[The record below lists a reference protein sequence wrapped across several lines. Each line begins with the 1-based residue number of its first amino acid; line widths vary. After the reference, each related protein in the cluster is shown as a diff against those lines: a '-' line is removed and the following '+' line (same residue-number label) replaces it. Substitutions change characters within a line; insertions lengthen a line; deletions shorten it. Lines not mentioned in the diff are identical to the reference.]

1 MAARQCEK
9 VVLCVGLPE
18 RYESEGFD
26 RGSLKLPEG
35 HLRLINAVTEE
46 NANTIVILMSGGVVE
61 CPWAGKVKGIL
72 YAGLSGQ
79 AGAQAIAN
87 ILYGKVNPSGK
98 LAESWPINYEDC
110 ATAAFYGKEKD
121 AIYREGIY
129 VGYRYYDKIQ
139 LPVRWCF
146 WLWIIVYNICLF

>member
-1 MAARQCEK
+1 MAEK
-9 VVLCVGLPE
+9 NRYQGAGISNINPTILKQLKDVTPHTACAGGCDERGNTSEKMLKEAEHVEHTADIAIVFAGLTE
-18 RYESEGFD
+18 VYESEGFD

-79 AGAQAIAN
+79 AGAQAIAT
-87 ILYGKVNPSGK
+87 L
-98 LAESWPINYEDC
+98 L
-110 ATAAFYGKEKD
+110 
-121 AIYREGIY
+121 
-129 VGYRYYDKIQ
+129 
-139 LPVRWCF
+139 
-146 WLWIIVYNICLF
+146 